1 MTPNQKIWALSRND
15 LARAVVSLGY
25 PEEFAD
31 LLAKQLGSPKA
42 IDRLTSYLY
51 LARPGSVEMIV
62 DEMLAI
68 RAEIETWREKKESQE
83 AMEDYSRWLNSDVR
97 RQAWEEGPEDRD

>member
-68 RAEIETWREKKESQE
+68 RAEIETWREKKESRE
-83 AMEDYSRWLNSDVR
+83 SNAAYNELLYHGLD
-97 RQAWEEGPEDRD
+97 

>member
-42 IDRLTSYLY
+42 IDRLASYVY
-51 LARPGSVEMIV
+51 QARPNSPEMII

-68 RAEIETWREKKESQE
+68 RAEIDAWRERKESRDAQ
-83 AMEDYSRWLNSDVR
+83 AGYSAWLNSEAR
-97 RQAWEEGPEDRD
+97 LRNEDE